1 MWQQHEGETGSAI
14 IWMSVFIFA
23 LFSFVLVHET
33 SIRYGVEMEIEDL
46 EIDGERERVEGE

>member
-46 EIDGERERVEGE
+46 EIDGERERAEGE